1 MAPPYR
7 VWTGSGSSWRRRIPP
22 EEKVGDVPA
31 CPLLCLPRIRG
42 LMGPGDPLPWRGSA
56 PARRLRALGG
66 PSPGPWA
73 GARGRASL
81 WSHAPPGEPSH
92 PRACLLRGR
101 PRLDTSTRAS
111 SVLRGFRSLCTRG
124 TGSRGISWRLRSHCA
139 PCVDRALP
147 HATSATSS
155 LGTWVP
161 QSAPGLRAG
170 SMTAGAQPGPLS
182 PGDLQAEGRRVCI
195 SWRELSRTTYWSPG
209 RGGSSVR
216 SRLRHS
222 DAWIPPGL
230 WRTWFPRAGSAPSVS
245 VLSGDRPWWPR
256 WWPLCLGAP
265 VPASPPWA

>member
-1 MAPPYR
+1 MSP
-7 VWTGSGSSWRRRIPP
+7 
-22 EEKVGDVPA
+22 
-31 CPLLCLPRIRG
+31 
-42 LMGPGDPLPWRGSA
+42 PLPPANPGSHGTRRPPAMAGLSPCTASEGLRRAQPRTMGRCTREGFALEPRASGRAEPSPRLSSQGTGPADPRGSD
-56 PARRLRALGG
+56 
-66 PSPGPWA
+66 
-73 GARGRASL
+73 
-81 WSHAPPGEPSH
+81 
-92 PRACLLRGR
+92 R

-139 PCVDRALP
+139 LCVDRALP

-222 DAWIPPGL
+222 VAWIPPGL

-245 VLSGDRPWWPR
+245 VLSGDRPRWPR

>member
-1 MAPPYR
+1 MAPWSLGQPCFRGWTTGSCPESSGLSDSVPRLCRVVRRSPWTLAPPYR

-101 PRLDTSTRAS
+101 ALPTPGVPTGRVWTLRLERALFS
-111 SVLRGFRSLCTRG
+111 GALGLSAQGARGPG
-124 TGSRGISWRLRSHCA
+124 ASRGVCGPIV
-139 PCVDRALP
+139 PCVWTEP
-147 HATSATSS
+147 SHMP
-155 LGTWVP
+155 P
-161 QSAPGLRAG
+161 Q
-170 SMTAGAQPGPLS
+170 
-182 PGDLQAEGRRVCI
+182 
-195 SWRELSRTTYWSPG
+195 
-209 RGGSSVR
+209 
-216 SRLRHS
+216 
-222 DAWIPPGL
+222 PP
-230 WRTWFPRAGSAPSVS
+230 
-245 VLSGDRPWWPR
+245 
-256 WWPLCLGAP
+256 
-265 VPASPPWA
+265 PPWEHGSHSPHLASGPAV